1 MRDNFITY
9 EQALALKELGFNEP
23 CLLEEYFEDSQ
34 YVSEW
39 AYEEPFKINT
49 ELDHLTDKFNA
60 DDDEHY
66 EYSVAVPLKQQ
77 VFKWFRDEHY
87 LYHMIHHFEHKKGTS
102 EEFLSEISG
111 KLLLGN
117 DDVSKFSNH
126 NTYEE
131 AESACIDKLISL
143 IKEKK

>member
-1 MRDNFITY
+1 MRENFITY

-34 YVSEW
+34 CVSEW

-77 VFKWFRDEHY
+77 VFKWFRDKYNIYGMVTYYGKKQWFIEI
-87 LYHMIHHFEHKKGTS
+87 LDHK
-102 EEFLSEISG
+102 
-111 KLLLGN
+111 GN
-117 DDVSKFSNH
+117 DLIKIEH
-126 NTYEE
+126 NTFWSCEE
-131 AESACIDKLISL
+131 AESSCIDKLIEI
-143 IKEKK
+143 IKEKKS

>member
-1 MRDNFITY
+1 MRENFITY

-34 YVSEW
+34 CVSEW

-66 EYSVAVPLKQQ
+66 EYSVAVPLKSQ
-77 VFKWFRDEHY
+77 VFKWFREVHKIHGSYGTTSDSREEINGYCISNFIDGNRNY
-87 LYHMIHHFEHKKGTS
+87 LHINWEVG
-102 EEFLSEISG
+102 
-111 KLLLGN
+111 
-117 DDVSKFSNH
+117 
-126 NTYEE
+126 TYEE
-131 AESACIDKLISL
+131 SESACIDKLIEL
-143 IKEKK
+143 IKKK